1 MILSLA
7 VIIGL
12 AATILRARIMKRTL
26 VLPSLHQEWLV
37 FIAVIP
43 QIIVFYMS
51 GLSRAVPETII
62 PYIQIISMLG
72 LIVFI
77 AINYKKN
84 GFVLLGVGLVSN
96 FLAIATNGGWMP
108 ISVETLSRLHPELT
122 VDYWNVGERLSLT
135 KDRILLHE
143 RTNLAFLTD
152 ILNLPPWIRYKFAFS
167 IGDVLISIGIIWFL
181 WSISNPIKE

>member
-12 AATILRARIMKRTL
+12 AATFVRAKIMKRTL
-26 VLPSLHQEWLV
+26 VLPTLHQEWLV
-37 FIAVIP
+37 FIAVVP
-43 QIIVFYMS
+43 QIMIFYIP

-77 AINYKKN
+77 TMNFKHY

-96 FLAIATNGGWMP
+96 FLAIVTNGGWMP
-108 ISVETLSRLHPELT
+108 ISVKTLSRLHPELPF
-122 VDYWNVGERLSLT
+122 DYWNVGERLSFT
-135 KDRILLHE
+135 KDRILSPE
-143 RTNLAFLTD
+143 KTNLAYLTD
-152 ILNLPPWIRYKFAFS
+152 ILNLPSWIRYKFAFS
-167 IGDVLISIGIIWFL
+167 IGDILISIGIIWFL

>member
-12 AATILRARIMKRTL
+12 AATIIRARVMKRSL
-26 VLPSLHQEWLV
+26 ILPSLHQEWLV

-43 QIIVFYMS
+43 QIIIFYIPS
-51 GLSRAVPETII
+51 LAKVVPEKTV
-62 PYIQIISMLG
+62 PYIQILSMIG
-72 LIVFI
+72 LIVFVGLNI
-77 AINYKKN
+77 INS

-108 ISVETLSRLHPELT
+108 ISVKTLTRLHPEIT
-122 VDYWNVGERLSLT
+122 AESWKVGQRLLLT
-135 KDRILLHE
+135 KDRIQFPE

-152 ILNLPPWIRYKFAFS
+152 TLNLPAWISYKFAFS
-167 IGDVLISIGIIWFL
+167 VGDILISIGMISIL
-181 WSISNPIKE
+181 WSLSNPIKE

>member
-12 AATILRARIMKRTL
+12 AATIIRAKIMKRTL
-26 VLPSLHQEWLV
+26 VIPTLHQEGLA
-37 FIAVIP
+37 FIAVVP
-43 QIIVFYMS
+43 QILIFYIP
-51 GLSRAVPETII
+51 GLSRVIPETII

-77 AINYKKN
+77 TINIKYN

-108 ISVETLSRLHPELT
+108 ISVNTLLRLHPELP
-122 VDYWNVGERLSLT
+122 VDYWNVGERLSFT
-135 KDRILLHE
+135 KDRILSPE
-143 RTNLAFLTD
+143 KINLAFLTD
-152 ILNLPPWIRYKFAFS
+152 ILNLPSWIRYKFAFS
-167 IGDVLISIGIIWFL
+167 IGDILISIGIVWFL